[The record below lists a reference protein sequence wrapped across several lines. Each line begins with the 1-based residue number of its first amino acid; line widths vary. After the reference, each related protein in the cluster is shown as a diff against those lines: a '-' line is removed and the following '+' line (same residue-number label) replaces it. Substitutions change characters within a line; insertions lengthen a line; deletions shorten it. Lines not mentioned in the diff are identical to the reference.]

1 MELINEA
8 MNNVKILIVEDDID
22 VAEVIKENLLL
33 LGYTVTAI
41 ADSGEQA
48 LKKVALTR
56 PDLVLMDICL
66 KGKMDGIQA
75 SAKIWD
81 EFKVPVVYLTANSD
95 INTIQQA
102 KDTALF
108 GYITKPFNERE
119 LHTTIEIALYRHKLE
134 KQLKVREQWL
144 ATVLSSLGDAVIA
157 TDDKC
162 CITLLNPVAEVLTGW
177 KQKDA
182 FGKNATEIFNIVHE
196 ETRIAVDSPITQALQ
211 LGIVVGLPEKTVL
224 INKNSVVIPIDD
236 STAPI
241 LDDRGGITGAVLVF
255 RNITERKQA
264 EEALRASE
272 KRFAWQ
278 ASHDLL
284 TGLVNR
290 QEFEQRVKH
299 LLLSVKTNQEQHSIC
314 YLDLD
319 RFKIVNDT
327 CGHAAGDEL
336 LRQVANMILVQVRA
350 ADTVARLGGD
360 EFGLLLNNCPT
371 QQALR
376 IANTIRQKLE
386 EFRFVWQDKI
396 FTVGVSVGLV
406 GIDAQTEDVASI
418 LNAAD
423 AACYAA
429 KNAGRNRVHIY
440 QSKDND
446 LVARYGQMQWVSRI
460 YQALEN
466 NSFCLYYQPIVSLD
480 ATKSSQE
487 HYEILLR
494 LQEETGDIILPM
506 AFIPAAERYGLMHLV
521 DRWVI
526 RTLFT
531 HLGHYY
537 QNGYC
542 SEKRDSDSAPGNGL
556 RTFYAVNLSGASIND
571 DEFID
576 FLHEQFTLHQV
587 PHQSICFEVTETTA
601 ITNLNN
607 ASKLIREIK
616 NLGCSFA
623 LDDFGSGMSSFAY
636 LKNLPVDYLKIDGN
650 FVRGIVEVPADLAL
664 TAAINQIGHVMGLK
678 TIAEFVENDA
688 ILQKLTELGIDYAQ
702 GYGIAKPRP
711 FELAEASR

>member
-1 MELINEA
+1 MNLINKA
-8 MNNVKILIVEDDID
+8 VNNIKILIVEDDIS
-22 VAEVIKENLLL
+22 VSEVIKENLLL
-33 LGYTVTAI
+33 LGYLVTAI
-41 ADSGEQA
+41 ADSGKQA
-48 LKKVALTR
+48 LKEVALNR

-75 SAKIWD
+75 SVKIWD
-81 EFKVPVVYLTANSD
+81 KFKVPVIYLTANSD
-95 INTIQQA
+95 INTVPQA

-119 LHTTIEIALYRHKLE
+119 LHSTIEIALHRHKLE
-134 KQLKVREQWL
+134 KHLKEREQWL
-144 ATVLSSLGDAVIA
+144 ATILSSLGDAVIA
-157 TDDKC
+157 TDDKS
-162 CITLLNPVAEVLTGW
+162 CITFLNPVAELLTGW

-182 FGKNATEIFNIVHE
+182 FGKNATEIFNIFHE
-196 ETRIAVDSPITQALQ
+196 ETRIAVDSPIAQALQ
-211 LGIVVGLPEKTVL
+211 LGIVVSLPEKTVL

-241 LDDRGGITGAVLVF
+241 LDDRGRITGVVLVF
-255 RNITERKQA
+255 RDITERKQA
-264 EEALRASE
+264 QEILRQSE
-272 KRFAWQ
+272 KRLAWQ
-278 ASHDLL
+278 ASHDSL

-299 LLLSVKTNQEQHSIC
+299 LLLSVKANNEQHSIC

-336 LRQVANMILVQVRA
+336 LRQVASLVTPQVRT

-371 QQALR
+371 PQALR

-386 EFRFVWQDKI
+386 EFRFIWQDKI

-406 GIDAQTEDVASI
+406 GIDAQTEDLANI

-440 QSKDND
+440 KSKDDNA

-460 YQALEN
+460 HQALEN
-466 NSFCLYYQPIVSLD
+466 NSFCLYCQPIISLD

-487 HYEILLR
+487 HYEILIR
-494 LQEETGDIILPM
+494 LQDETGDVIPPM
-506 AFIPAAERYGLMHLV
+506 AFIPAAERYGLMHLI

-531 HLGHYY
+531 HLGQCY
-537 QNGYC
+537 QDGYGL
-542 SEKRDSDSAPGNGL
+542 EKRDS
-556 RTFYAVNLSGASIND
+556 TFYAVNLSGASIND

-576 FLHEQFTLHQV
+576 FLREQFTIHQV
-587 PHQSICFEVTETTA
+587 PPQVICFEVTETTA

-616 NLGCSFA
+616 SLGCSFA

-650 FVRGIVEVPADLAL
+650 FVRGIVEIPTDLAL

-711 FELAEASR
+711 FELAETSS

>member
-1 MELINEA
+1 
-8 MNNVKILIVEDDID
+8 MNNIKILIVEDEVI
-22 VAEVIKENLLL
+22 VAEVIKENLLM

-41 ADSGEQA
+41 AASGKQA
-48 LKKVALTR
+48 LRELALTL

-81 EFKVPVVYLTANSD
+81 EFKVPVIYLTANSA

-102 KDTALF
+102 KNTAPF
-108 GYITKPFNERE
+108 GYITKPFDERE
-119 LHTTIEIALYRHKLE
+119 LHITIEIALHRHKLE
-134 KQLKVREQWL
+134 KQLKEREQWL
-144 ATVLSSLGDAVIA
+144 ETVLASLGDAVIA
-157 TDDKC
+157 IDDKS
-162 CITLLNPVAEVLTGW
+162 CITLLNPVAEALTGW

-182 FGKNATEIFNIVHE
+182 FGRNAAEILHIIDA
-196 ETRIAVDSPITQALQ
+196 ETRIQIDSPLAEVLQ
-211 LGIVVGLPEKTVL
+211 GGVTISLPGQTIL
-224 INKNSVVIPIDD
+224 INKDSSEIPIDD

-241 LDDRGGITGAVLVF
+241 KNDQGKIRGAVIVF
-255 RNITERKQA
+255 RDITERKLA
-264 EEALRASE
+264 EGALRDSE
-272 KRFAWQ
+272 KRLSWQ
-278 ASHDLL
+278 VSHDLL
-284 TGLVNR
+284 TGLINR
-290 QEFEQRVKH
+290 QEFEQRVEQV
-299 LLLSVKTNQEQHSIC
+299 LLNFKTNNEQHSIC

-336 LRQVANMILVQVRA
+336 LRQVANLLKDQVRS
-350 ADTVARLGGD
+350 ADAVARLGGD

-371 QQALR
+371 QQGLR
-376 IANTIRQKLE
+376 IADTIRQKLE
-386 EFRFVWQDKI
+386 EFRFIWQDKI
-396 FTVGVSVGLV
+396 FTVGVSIGLV
-406 GIDAQTEDVASI
+406 GIDTETADLASL

-440 QSKDND
+440 HCDDKE
-446 LVARYGQMQWVSRI
+446 LVTQYSQMQWVSRI
-460 YQALEN
+460 HKALEN
-466 NSFCLYYQPIVSLD
+466 NSFCLYCQPIVSLNS
-480 ATKSSQE
+480 TESS
-487 HYEILLR
+487 HKNCEILLR
-494 LQEETGDIILPM
+494 LLDETGKLIPPM

-531 HLGHYY
+531 ELGQYY
-537 QNGYC
+537 QDGDC
-542 SEKRDSDSAPGNGL
+542 LEKSDRS
-556 RTFYAVNLSGASIND
+556 FYAVNLSGASIND
-571 DEFID
+571 DQFIG
-576 FLHEQFTLHQV
+576 FLHEQFALHQV
-587 PHQSICFEVTETTA
+587 RPQAICFEITETIA

-616 NLGCSFA
+616 SLGCSFA

-650 FVRGIVEVPADLAL
+650 FVREIVEVPMDLAL

-688 ILQKLTELGIDYAQ
+688 ILQKLTELGVDYAQ
-702 GYGIAKPRP
+702 GYGIARPRP
-711 FELAEASR
+711 FKLAEASS

>member
-1 MELINEA
+1 
-8 MNNVKILIVEDDID
+8 MNNIKILVVEDEII
-22 VAEVIKENLLL
+22 VAEDIKENLEE
-33 LGYTVTAI
+33 LGYTITAI
-41 ADSGEQA
+41 ADSGKQA
-48 LKKVALTR
+48 LREVALTR

-81 EFKVPVVYLTANSD
+81 EFKVPVIYLTSD
-95 INTIQQA
+95 SDLNTIQRA
-102 KDTALF
+102 KNTAPF
-108 GYITKPFNERE
+108 GYITKPFHERG
-119 LHTTIEIALYRHKLE
+119 LHTTIEIALHRHKLE
-134 KQLKVREQWL
+134 KQLKEREQWL
-144 ATVLSSLGDAVIA
+144 ETVLSSLSDAVIV
-157 TDDKC
+157 TDDKSC
-162 CITLLNPVAEVLTGW
+162 VTLLNPVAEVLTGW
-177 KQKDA
+177 KQKDVL
-182 FGKNATEIFNIVHE
+182 GKNVTEIFNIVHE
-196 ETRIAVDSPITQALQ
+196 ETRIAVDSPIAQALQ
-211 LGIVVGLPEKTVL
+211 LGIVVGLPERTVL
-224 INKNSVVIPIDD
+224 INKNSIVIPIDD
-236 STAPI
+236 SAAPI

-255 RNITERKQA
+255 RDITERKQA
-264 EEALRASE
+264 EEALRESE
-272 KRFAWQ
+272 KRLAWQ

-299 LLLSVKTNQEQHSIC
+299 LLLSVKANNEQHSIC

-336 LRQVANMILVQVRA
+336 LRQVANLITVQVRA

-386 EFRFVWQDKI
+386 EFRFIWQDKI
-396 FTVGVSVGLV
+396 FTVGVSVGLA
-406 GIDAQTEDVASI
+406 GIDAETEDLASI
-418 LNAAD
+418 LNAVD

-440 QSKDND
+440 QSNDND
-446 LVARYGQMQWVSRI
+446 LLARYGQMQWVSRI
-460 YQALEN
+460 HQALEN
-466 NSFCLYYQPIVSLD
+466 NSFCLYCQPIVSLD
-480 ATKSSQE
+480 ATKASQE

-494 LQEETGDIILPM
+494 LRDETGALILPM

-531 HLGHYY
+531 HLGQYY
-537 QNGYC
+537 QDGYC
-542 SEKRDSDSAPGNGL
+542 SEKGD

-576 FLHEQFTLHQV
+576 FLHAQFALHQV
-587 PHQSICFEVTETTA
+587 PPQAICFEITETVA

-616 NLGCSFA
+616 SLGCSFA
-623 LDDFGSGMSSFAY
+623 LDVFW
-636 LKNLPVDYLKIDGN
+636 
-650 FVRGIVEVPADLAL
+650 
-664 TAAINQIGHVMGLK
+664 
-678 TIAEFVENDA
+678 
-688 ILQKLTELGIDYAQ
+688 
-702 GYGIAKPRP
+702 
-711 FELAEASR
+711 

>member
-1 MELINEA
+1 M
-8 MNNVKILIVEDDID
+8 IVEDDII
-22 VAEVIKENLLL
+22 VSEVIKENLLV
-33 LGYTVTAI
+33 LGYIVTAI

-48 LKKVALTR
+48 LREVTLIR
-56 PDLVLMDICL
+56 PDLVLMDIFL

-81 EFKVPVVYLTANSD
+81 EFEVPVIYLTANSD
-95 INTIQQA
+95 INKIQQA
-102 KDTALF
+102 KNTAPF
-108 GYITKPFNERE
+108 GYIIKPFDVRE
-119 LHTTIEIALYRHKLE
+119 LYTTIEIALHRHKLE
-134 KQLKVREQWL
+134 NQLKAREQWL
-144 ATVLSSLGDAVIA
+144 ATVLSSLGDGVIA
-157 TDDKC
+157 TDDKS

-196 ETRIAVDSPITQALQ
+196 ETRIAVDSPIAQALQ
-211 LGIVVGLPEKTVL
+211 LGIVVGLPKQTVL

-236 STAPI
+236 SAAPI
-241 LDDRGGITGAVLVF
+241 LDDRGEITGAVLVF
-255 RNITERKQA
+255 RDITERKQS
-264 EEALRASE
+264 EKALRESE
-272 KRFAWQ
+272 KRLAWQ

-290 QEFEQRVKH
+290 REFEQRVEH
-299 LLLSVKTNQEQHSIC
+299 LLLSVKTDKEQHSIC
-314 YLDLD
+314 YIDLD

-336 LRQVANMILVQVRA
+336 LRQVANIVTVQVRA

-371 QQALR
+371 PQALR

-386 EFRFVWQDKI
+386 EFRFIWQDKI
-396 FTVGVSVGLV
+396 FTVSVSVGLV
-406 GIDAQTEDVASI
+406 GIDAENDVASI

-440 QSKDND
+440 RSKDND

-460 YQALEN
+460 HQALEN
-466 NSFCLYYQPIVSLD
+466 NSFCLYCQPIVSLD
-480 ATKSSQE
+480 ATKASQE

-531 HLGHYY
+531 HLGQCY
-537 QNGYC
+537 QDGYGL
-542 SEKRDSDSAPGNGL
+542 EKRDSDSAPGNGL

-587 PHQSICFEVTETTA
+587 PAQAICFEVTETTA
-601 ITNLNN
+601 IINLNN

-616 NLGCSFA
+616 SLGCSFA

-650 FVRGIVEVPADLAL
+650 FVRGIVEVPTDLAL

-688 ILQKLTELGIDYAQ
+688 IKQKLTEIGIDYAQ

-711 FELAEASR
+711 FKLAEASR

>member
-1 MELINEA
+1 
-8 MNNVKILIVEDDID
+8 MNNIKILIVEDEII
-22 VAEVIKENLLL
+22 VAEDIKEYLEEI
-33 LGYTVTAI
+33 GYTITAI
-41 ADSGEQA
+41 ADSGKQA
-48 LKKVALTR
+48 LREVTLTR
-56 PDLVLMDICL
+56 PDLILMDIFI

-81 EFKVPVVYLTANSD
+81 EFKVPVVYLTANS
-95 INTIQQA
+95 NLETIQRA
-102 KDTALF
+102 KITAPF
-108 GYITKPFNERE
+108 GYITKPFKEIE
-119 LHTTIEIALYRHKLE
+119 LQTTIEIAVHRHKLE
-134 KQLKVREQWL
+134 KQLKEREQWL
-144 ATVLSSLGDAVIA
+144 ETVLSSLGDAVIA
-157 TDDKC
+157 TDDQS
-162 CITLLNPVAEVLTGW
+162 CITLLNPVAETLTGW

-182 FGKNATEIFNIVHE
+182 FGKNAIEIFNIVHE
-196 ETRIAVDSPITQALQ
+196 ETRIAVNSPLTQALQ
-211 LGIVVGLPEKTVL
+211 LGIVVGLPERTVL

-236 STAPI
+236 SAAPI
-241 LDDRGGITGAVLVF
+241 LDDRGEITGAVLVF
-255 RNITERKQA
+255 RDITERKQA
-264 EEALRASE
+264 EAALRESE
-272 KRFAWQ
+272 KRLAWQ

-290 QEFEQRVKH
+290 HEFEQRVEH
-299 LLLSVKTNQEQHSIC
+299 LLLSVKTNKDQHSIC
-314 YLDLD
+314 YIDLD

-327 CGHAAGDEL
+327 CGHGAGDEL
-336 LRQVANMILVQVRA
+336 LRQVANIILVQVRA

-386 EFRFVWQDKI
+386 EFRFTWQDKI
-396 FTVGVSVGLV
+396 FTVSVSVGLV
-406 GIDAQTEDVASI
+406 GIDAQTEDLASI

-429 KNAGRNRVHIY
+429 KNAGRNRVHLY
-440 QSKDND
+440 QSNDKD

-460 YQALEN
+460 HQALEN
-466 NSFCLYYQPIVSLD
+466 NSFYLYCQPIVSLD
-480 ATKSSQE
+480 ATKASQE

-531 HLGHYY
+531 HLGQYY
-537 QNGYC
+537 QDGYC
-542 SEKRDSDSAPGNGL
+542 SQKRDSDSAQGLGL

-571 DEFID
+571 DQFID

-587 PHQSICFEVTETTA
+587 PPQAICFEVTETTA

-616 NLGCSFA
+616 SLGCSFA

-650 FVRGIVEVPADLAL
+650 FVKGIVETPTDLAL

-688 ILQKLTELGIDYAQ
+688 IKQKLTEIGIDYAQ

-711 FELAEASR
+711 FKLAEASR